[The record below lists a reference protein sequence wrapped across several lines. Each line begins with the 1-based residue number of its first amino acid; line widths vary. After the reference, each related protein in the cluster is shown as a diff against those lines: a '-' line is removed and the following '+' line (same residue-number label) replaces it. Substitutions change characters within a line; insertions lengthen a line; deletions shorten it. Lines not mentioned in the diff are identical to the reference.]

1 MFVPLATKNPRT
13 YTKVMEQNVAIKNI
27 EISLIQRQL
36 AADDSLTTIDILRS
50 LKTIMRLYL
59 FFFKDIQSVVIVLLD
74 GNFDSDSTIRG
85 NGVSA

>member
-1 MFVPLATKNPRT
+1 
-13 YTKVMEQNVAIKNI
+13 MEQNVAIKNI

-36 AADDSLTTIDILRS
+36 AADDSLTTIDILPT

-59 FFFKDIQSVVIVLLD
+59 FFFKDIQSVVIVFLD

>member
-1 MFVPLATKNPRT
+1 
-13 YTKVMEQNVAIKNI
+13 
-27 EISLIQRQL
+27 
-36 AADDSLTTIDILRS
+36 
-50 LKTIMRLYL
+50 MRLYL

>member
-1 MFVPLATKNPRT
+1 
-13 YTKVMEQNVAIKNI
+13 MEQNVAIKNI

-36 AADDSLTTIDILRS
+36 AADDSLTTIDILPT

>member
-1 MFVPLATKNPRT
+1 
-13 YTKVMEQNVAIKNI
+13 MEQNVAIKNI

-36 AADDSLTTIDILRS
+36 AADDSLTTIDILPT

-74 GNFDSDSTIRG
+74 GNFDSDSTIRS